1 MKDAYVLKICCDQVN
16 DQKQISRILGVE
28 PSFSSEDWCLEIIE
42 EDLSSEIS
50 QGTEEDSSQ
59 TKSYITDFLDLL
71 EGKYQQLADIGVDVE
86 DITIWQYYEY
96 DNGQCN
102 MEFHPEVTKRLGDN
116 GIVLCISC
124 WES

>member
-1 MKDAYVLKICCDQVN
+1 
-16 DQKQISRILGVE
+16 
-28 PSFSSEDWCLEIIE
+28 
-42 EDLSSEIS
+42 
-50 QGTEEDSSQ
+50 
-59 TKSYITDFLDLL
+59 LL

-86 DITIWQYYEY
+86 DITIWKYYEY

-102 MEFHPEVTKRLGDN
+102 MEFHPKVTKRLGDN